1 MPVRTPPLYLAA
13 VASGAATLLYQFVWL
28 RLLTLSVG
36 ATWPAMAVVLSG
48 FMAGLGIGGVLAG
61 RRVDQDPDP
70 RRSARRYALVELAA
84 PVAAAA
90 FWGLAEAVAWVPEAE
105 VGVVPLRAIA
115 AGLALLL
122 PTTVFGLTFP
132 FLSAAVF
139 RRDGAH
145 LPPLYA
151 ANTAGALVGAVLGAL
166 VLPYAIGLGGTALVA
181 GMLNLVAAGL
191 AGAGL
196 GRPSGAAAPGT
207 PGTAQT
213 TTAAASA
220 AQPGAGPGSGS
231 AAAGSG
237 YAPAGSGSASP
248 AVAPSTTSRPPASP
262 VLPGALLLLLAGG
275 SGLLTTLGE
284 LFWTRTL
291 FQLDARLYQDLYL
304 QPLDMFGVVLALLL
318 LGQCLGAVWVSR
330 WSGPT
335 PALLGRL
342 GLTFVAGGALSL
354 LGLEGVAVRTVDAVA
369 GESVLWR
376 VGLRLGGLLPA
387 VVLLGV
393 SFPLLTRLFAGLR
406 EAHGERLGR
415 VWAVNTAGAVLG
427 SVAGGAVVLGT
438 LGSGGGLVLTAGL
451 GLALGVAALAG
462 AGRARLA
469 LGVGGV
475 AAAGVAALV
484 ATVPLGPGLAL
495 AASRGEIILDT
506 WEGWE
511 ATTVVVGH
519 EGRAEGIASNG
530 RYIQGRT
537 GFRTR
542 LDLLE
547 KLSPSPKEVLL
558 VGFGTGWLARGVL
571 ETLSPGRLTIVE
583 IDGAQ
588 FAATRWFDTEEL
600 LRDRRVERVVDDAL
614 HYLAVTDRRFD
625 LVIIDAWG
633 PDQAP
638 LLYTLDLH
646 RRAAA
651 RVTPEG
657 VLSAKLTP
665 LDEAGMGAV
674 LAAAACAWPHA
685 WLDRAAPPSLVAGM
699 RPVEGIPTLQA
710 ATCGEVRPLSVAW
723 PVRLLPPFRADPGAR
738 PRPPAGPPAAA
749 PGPSGAAPGPRPG
762 APGAPPAA
770 APGPHP
776 GAAPVPP
783 PAP

>member
-61 RRVDQDPDP
+61 RRVDRDPEP
-70 RRSARRYALVELAA
+70 RAAARRYALVELSA
-84 PVAAAA
+84 PLAAAA
-90 FWGLAEAVAWVPEAE
+90 FWGLAEAVAWVPEAL
-105 VGVVPLRAIA
+105 VGVVPLRAVA

-122 PTTVFGLTFP
+122 PTVVFGLTFP

-151 ANTAGALVGAVLGAL
+151 ANTAGALAGAVLGAL
-166 VLPYAIGLGGTALVA
+166 VLPYAIGLVGTALVA
-181 GMLNLVAAGL
+181 GALNLVAAGL
-191 AGAGL
+191 AGASLRGD
-196 GRPSGAAAPGT
+196 AAPGA
-207 PGTAQT
+207 PP
-213 TTAAASA
+213 AA
-220 AQPGAGPGSGS
+220 
-231 AAAGSG
+231 AAAGSSPE
-237 YAPAGSGSASP
+237 AASP
-248 AVAPSTTSRPPASP
+248 AAASPEAASPEAASPTATSPAAASPAIAPSVPPASLP
-262 VLPGALLLLLAGG
+262 PGALLLLLAGG

-318 LGQCLGAVWVSR
+318 LGQCLGALWVAR

-335 PALLGRL
+335 GALLGRL
-342 GLTFVAGGALSL
+342 GFTFVAGGALSL

-369 GESVLWR
+369 GESALWR
-376 VGLRLGGLLPA
+376 VGLRLAGLLPA

-393 SFPLLTRLFAGLR
+393 SFPLLTKLFAGLR

-438 LGSGGGLVLTAGL
+438 LGSGGGLVLTAGI
-451 GLALGVAALAG
+451 GLALGVAALWG
-462 AGRARLA
+462 AGRPGLA
-469 LGVGGV
+469 LGVGGA

-495 AASRGEIILDT
+495 AASRAELILDT

-542 LDLLE
+542 LDLLA
-547 KLSPSPKEVLL
+547 KLSPSPEEVLL
-558 VGFGTGWLARGVL
+558 IGFGTGWLARGVL
-571 ETLSPGRLTIVE
+571 ETLEPRRLTIVE

-588 FAATRWFDTEEL
+588 FAATRWFDTEAL

-651 RVTPEG
+651 RVTPDG

-665 LDEAGMGAV
+665 LDERGMGAV

-699 RPVEGIPTLQA
+699 RAVEGIPTLQA
-710 ATCGEVRPLSVAW
+710 ARCGEVRPLSVAW
-723 PVRLLPPFRADPGAR
+723 PVRLLPPFRAEPDRR
-738 PRPPAGPPAAA
+738 PQAPPGPPGRREPSPDRPSAA
-749 PGPSGAAPGPRPG
+749 PGG
-762 APGAPPAA
+762 
-770 APGPHP
+770 
-776 GAAPVPP
+776 PP
-783 PAP
+783 PAPSTGGPPPAAPPADAPPADAPAPHP